1 MEEELRSSL
10 HKSSCLYELW
20 LEGALADCEL
30 VCSDGVAVAAHRW
43 ALLAEL
49 LAAALEGGTV
59 HGHG

>member
-49 LAAALEGGTV
+49 RAAALEGGTV